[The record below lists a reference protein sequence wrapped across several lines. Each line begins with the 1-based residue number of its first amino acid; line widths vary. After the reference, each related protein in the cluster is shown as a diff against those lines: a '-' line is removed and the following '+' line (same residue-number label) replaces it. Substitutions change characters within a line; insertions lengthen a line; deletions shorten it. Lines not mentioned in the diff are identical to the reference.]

1 MSSPIT
7 LRPATPADSAAVA
20 ALLVQLYAAEIP
32 GALSGPLEAQR
43 ALLRYTLEAEGHA
56 GLRGRYVVEDAAGGI
71 VGSAGVRLPSEPS
84 VQRAPAGTIRMAYTL
99 LGYANATRMVGTLAR
114 SMVAHAPPLP
124 AGHAYVHGVV
134 VDEAQRGRGLGL
146 AIMRQLEERLREA
159 GVAGIQLQ
167 VVIAN
172 AGAQRLYERLG
183 YRVAGRSPRW
193 LDRLTFP
200 TNTMVKP
207 L

>member
-7 LRPATPADSAAVA
+7 LRPATPADMGAVA

-32 GALSGPLEAQR
+32 GALTGPPPAQR
-43 ALLRYTLEAEGHA
+43 ALLRYTLEAENHA
-56 GLRGRYVVEDAAGGI
+56 GLRGRYVAEAGSGAL
-71 VGSAGVRLPSEPS
+71 VGSAGVRLPGAPP

-114 SMVAHAPPLP
+114 SMLAHAPALP

-134 VDEAQRGRGLGL
+134 VDERQRGRGLGL
-146 AIMRQLEERLREA
+146 AIMQRVEDELRQA
-159 GVAGIQLQ
+159 GVAGVQLQ
-167 VVIAN
+167 VVIDN
-172 AGAQRLYERLG
+172 AGASRLYERLG
-183 YRVAGRSPRW
+183 YRVVGRSPRW

-200 TNTMVKP
+200 TNTMAKE

>member
-1 MSSPIT
+1 MSSSIT
-7 LRPATPADSAAVA
+7 LRPATSADSAAVA

-32 GALSGPLEAQR
+32 GALTGPLPAQR
-43 ALLRYTLEAEGHA
+43 ALLRYTLEAENHA
-56 GLRGRYVVEDAAGGI
+56 GLRGRYVVEDASGAL
-71 VGSAGVRLPSEPS
+71 VGSAGVRLPSTPS

-134 VDEAQRGRGLGL
+134 VDAQQRGRGLGL
-146 AIMRQLEERLREA
+146 AIMERLEENLRQA
-159 GVAGIQLQ
+159 GVAGVQLQ
-167 VVIAN
+167 VIIDN
-172 AGAQRLYERLG
+172 ASARRLYERLG
-183 YRVAGRSPRW
+183 YRVVGRSPRW

-200 TNTMVKP
+200 TNTMLKA